1 MASYSFNAS
10 NVDGNFGL
18 LAVSSG
24 ASFDDVRVKT
34 NDSAFV
40 QTQGSNMMAAEATVM
55 ADSASMLTQ
64 HELDT
69 ITVSAMSDWIGRLG
83 DGDPRLAG
91 FGDVRLAVADLGG
104 VALGYTEG
112 RHIWI
117 DTNAAGYGW
126 SFGDVEAGRM
136 DLATVVTHELG
147 NLIGITDN
155 DLSFS
160 VMDEDLEPGVRY
172 ALDAVGFD
180 ADPDKPISNDTLWQL
195 AKRLTEWEAQRAG
208 SAGTGTPTFDLGGQ
222 GSGAAGGIDWQ
233 AGATDGWSGYSPF
246 SATKAMKSAASN
258 FSDYLMKL
266 AGKGGGTADG
276 SAGYDGLGKSLGSK
290 SGKGGR

>member
-1 MASYSFNAS
+1 
-10 NVDGNFGL
+10 
-18 LAVSSG
+18 
-24 ASFDDVRVKT
+24 
-34 NDSAFV
+34 
-40 QTQGSNMMAAEATVM
+40 
-55 ADSASMLTQ
+55 
-64 HELDT
+64 
-69 ITVSAMSDWIGRLG
+69 
-83 DGDPRLAG
+83 
-91 FGDVRLAVADLGG
+91 
-104 VALGYTEG
+104 
-112 RHIWI
+112 
-117 DTNAAGYGW
+117 
-126 SFGDVEAGRM
+126 
-136 DLATVVTHELG
+136 
-147 NLIGITDN
+147 
-155 DLSFS
+155 
-160 VMDEDLEPGVRY
+160 VRY